1 MSMKKYARV
10 VAGQVDNIYETA
22 NPITDEFPADQ
33 VWVDVSALPKIDY
46 SWNAVNTDGV
56 WTFTDSDMWGQPTL
70 LAIRMRNERVT
81 RFDKVN
87 FTLASSALVQ
97 KVELGLA
104 TPAEEAALL
113 AYKQFFIE
121 MSQVN
126 KQPGYPLSVIWP
138 EVP

>member
-1 MSMKKYARV
+1 
-10 VAGQVDNIYETA
+10 
-22 NPITDEFPADQ
+22 
-33 VWVDVSALPKIDY
+33 
-46 SWNAVNTDGV
+46 
-56 WTFTDSDMWGQPTL
+56 
-70 LAIRMRNERVT
+70 MRNERVT

-126 KQPGYPLSVIWP
+126 KQPGYPLNVIWP